1 MKTILIVVGVIA
13 VVYVITKNQ
22 RAKQTAVGTAA
33 GAKVGG
39 DIGSAVGAGQQVWTD
54 VSGLLQGGL

>member
-1 MKTILIVVGVIA
+1 MKTILILIGVVA
-13 VVYVITKNQ
+13 VVYIITKNQ
-22 RAKQTAVGTAA
+22 QTKQAAVGTAA